1 LIFQKKG
8 YVTQEINIQP
18 IFGYEQNLKIRLL
31 TPEQAVLA
39 ALPITINTSQGLQ
52 MRLVAPGP
60 PVVMGSPRN
69 TQGRRANESERL
81 IQITRPFYV
90 GVREII
96 NKEFLEFNPRHTSRT
111 MIYRE
116 LSNGLHPAVMLTWQ
130 EAVDFCQKL
139 SSKESLDL
147 AYEKINGEYQ
157 LIQPFTHGY
166 RLLTEAEWEWVAR
179 FNGGAG
185 KQRYPWGDSMPVE
198 PDSGNFADES
208 AEEIITNF
216 LTDYWD
222 GYPVTSPAGKFS
234 PSPLGI
240 YDLGGNV
247 AEWVNDIYKIY
258 QTNTK
263 QVVLDPLGP
272 GTEAGNNRV
281 IRGSSWR
288 HSSISSLRFTYRDY
302 LSEISRQADV
312 GFRIARYTDTSN
324 IDE

>member
-1 LIFQKKG
+1 
-8 YVTQEINIQP
+8 
-18 IFGYEQNLKIRLL
+18 
-31 TPEQAVLA
+31 
-39 ALPITINTSQGLQ
+39 
-52 MRLVAPGP
+52 
-60 PVVMGSPRN
+60 
-69 TQGRRANESERL
+69 
-81 IQITRPFYV
+81 
-90 GVREII
+90 
-96 NKEFLEFNPRHTSRT
+96 
-111 MIYRE
+111 
-116 LSNGLHPAVMLTWQ
+116 
-130 EAVDFCQKL
+130 
-139 SSKESLDL
+139 
-147 AYEKINGEYQ
+147 
-157 LIQPFTHGY
+157 
-166 RLLTEAEWEWVAR
+166 
-179 FNGGAG
+179 
-185 KQRYPWGDSMPVE
+185 MPVE

-247 AEWVNDIYKIY
+247 AEWVNDIYRDY
-258 QTNTK
+258 QPNTK

-272 GTEAGNNRV
+272 GTEAENNRV